1 MGHRIPSCESF
12 PSRLRSRVPLYGARG
27 QQVRMNTLEP
37 NTPGWH
43 NISYL
48 HVANLS
54 SKNKQFVEGS
64 GFSLQNR
71 V

>member
-12 PSRLRSRVPLYGARG
+12 PSRLRIRVPF
-27 QQVRMNTLEP
+27 VRCTWSAGKNEYIGT

-43 NISYL
+43 KISNL